1 MLKTVLTLALAAGL
15 ALNLSGCAQTTSGM
29 SSGRSQLMLVSS
41 DEINT
46 ASAKAYDEVIAKAR
60 AAGTLNR
67 DAKQTRRVQN
77 IAKRLI
83 AVAPQLRPD
92 AKNWDWEVNVIA
104 EDTVNAWCMAGGKIV
119 VYTGLIEA
127 LKPSDAELAVVMGH
141 EMAHALREHSR
152 EQASQEYIRQGAL
165 TVASLLGVDDTTLSL
180 GNMAAEIGVMLPFS
194 REHETEADTVGL
206 ELIYKAGYDVDA
218 GPEVWRKMSK
228 LGASNSLD
236 LLSTHP
242 SDDKRIAH
250 LTELATQLKVAGGR
264 RD

>member
-1 MLKTVLTLALAAGL
+1 M
-15 ALNLSGCAQTTSGM
+15 
-29 SSGRSQLMLVSS
+29 
-41 DEINT
+41 
-46 ASAKAYDEVIAKAR
+46 
-60 AAGTLNR
+60 
-67 DAKQTRRVQN
+67 
-77 IAKRLI
+77 
-83 AVAPQLRPD
+83 
-92 AKNWDWEVNVIA
+92 
-104 EDTVNAWCMAGGKIV
+104 

-165 TVASLLGVDDTTLSL
+165 TVASLLGVDDTALSL